1 VTSVVAPKGNIS
13 GATPADW
20 TTTITYNADSQPLV
34 TTEHASAS
42 TTFTTTRTYDGDGN
56 LETVTDPNNH
66 TTEYVYDAGDQLVQ
80 VIRPD
85 SSVIV
90 NSYWP
95 DGQLKAQKDGSNT
108 QTALYD
114 HDAQGRLTS
123 VTDALNRTTALGYDA
138 AGNLVSK
145 ADPGGSCPA
154 SGTGTACT
162 RFAYD
167 AAGQRTGITYSD
179 GTTPNVTFTYR
190 ANGQR
195 ATMVDGTGTTTYV
208 YDSLGRLT
216 SSTDGAGAAV
226 TYGYNLR
233 DLLTTI
239 GYPGLGTV
247 TRAWDDAG
255 RIDTVTDWASRV
267 FDYSHD
273 ANGNVTDIAFP
284 SGTGN
289 IDTFTYDH
297 ADRMASSVHK
307 QGTTTLASL
316 DYGRDLAGQLT
327 SVDQTGLPG
336 SDQTY
341 GYSAL
346 DQLCY
351 AAPSGTG
358 TCSSP
363 PTGATTY
370 GYDAADNLMA
380 TATAATQRFDAANQ
394 LCWSSTAASTNACGT
409 PPTGATTYSFDTR
422 GNRTATTP
430 STATATTYTYDQAN
444 RLSGTSGAITSSYS

>member
-1 VTSVVAPKGNIS
+1 MGS
-13 GATPADW
+13 GARRWLGRSGSATTPPWKQRWPSSRTTPASP
-20 TTTITYNADSQPLV
+20 APG
-34 TTEHASAS
+34 
-42 TTFTTTRTYDGDGN
+42 R
-56 LETVTDPNNH
+56 
-66 TTEYVYDAGDQLVQ
+66 AGC
-80 VIRPD
+80 
-85 SSVIV
+85 S
-90 NSYWP
+90 
-95 DGQLKAQKDGSNT
+95 
-108 QTALYD
+108 
-114 HDAQGRLTS
+114 DAQGRLTS